1 MSPATNRTS
10 HLALL
15 CMAATMVIAC
25 AAPAAAQQRVVI
37 GAFTSSQS
45 CETYVLTSGSVAAAG
60 SHTRVYGVGSRT
72 SAAFAASWRQDLVR
86 DCTDNFPGLR
96 ASITSALT
104 ASGRVEV
111 VPRGTRG
118 ALVLNGRVSDVGTSS
133 SSVSTQDMDHSG
145 QDAGLTVDLSLQE
158 PGGGTR
164 FGASIAKRISL
175 SGDFATEGFIS
186 STSQSTTSAYNAL
199 QRELAMAVSRSVN
212 FELDPLRVI
221 SVSGR
226 RARVSYG
233 APLLT
238 LGATV
243 IVDGGVERGQ
253 IRCNVVSAGNGF
265 ADIEAEGGQNLE
277 HILPGSRAQF
287 AEPEDPASNGRR
299 LERVNLP

>member
-1 MSPATNRTS
+1 MVAT
-10 HLALL
+10 LGL
-15 CMAATMVIAC
+15 AC
-25 AAPAAAQQRVVI
+25 AAPATAQQRVSI
-37 GAFTSSQS
+37 GNFTSAQS
-45 CETYVLTSGSVAAAG
+45 CETYVLTSGSVAASG
-60 SHTRVYGVGSRT
+60 SHTRVYGVGSHT
-72 SAAFAASWRQDLVR
+72 SARYSASWRQDLVR

-96 ASITSALT
+96 AAITSALA

-118 ALVLNGRVSDVGTSS
+118 AIVLNGQVSDVGTSY
-133 SSVSTQDMDHSG
+133 SSVSTQDMDRSG
-145 QDAGLTVDLSLQE
+145 NDAGLTVDLSLQE
-158 PGGGTR
+158 PGGSVR
-164 FGASIAKRISL
+164 FGALIAKRVSMG
-175 SGDFATEGFIS
+175 SDFATEGFS
-186 STSQSTTSAYNAL
+186 STASQSTTSVYNSL
-199 QRELAMAVSRSVN
+199 QRELALAVSRAVN
-212 FELDPLRVI
+212 FELDPLTVI

-265 ADIEAEGGQNLE
+265 ADIEAEGGQSLE
-277 HILPGSRAQF
+277 NILPGSRAQF

-299 LERVNLP
+299 LQRVNLP